1 MPKKTKITA
10 VSKGCADQ
18 ISVMLGNEVLEQVD
32 NFKFLGSYKSS
43 SGDCTKDIKIRISM
57 AKQRAVELNNIWK
70 DKNIHI
76 ALKIKIMK
84 TMI

>member
-1 MPKKTKITA
+1 MA
-10 VSKGCADQ
+10 VGKGCAEQ

-43 SGDCTKDIKIRISM
+43 SDDCTKDIKIRTSM
-57 AKQRAVELNNIWK
+57 AKQKAAELNNIWK
-70 DKNIHI
+70 EKNIHI
-76 ALKIKIMK
+76 ALKIKILK